1 MIGSTAA
8 AVRALLCATACLVST
23 AATSHAQVWIGTAN
37 DVPRRGS
44 WEAGVGVA
52 WTAGF
57 DLDTQDA
64 VLSGNDGNSGNPFT
78 LFTADAR
85 LRPVYA
91 AQGRVGFYLSSS
103 LAFEAGVQYSRPV
116 LAASLSDDAE
126 DAPDVTVEETM
137 SRYIIDGSLVFHLRP
152 LAFAGGRGT
161 PFIAA
166 GAGYLR
172 ELHEGEELVE
182 TGTTYH
188 AGAGVKFWLTH
199 GSRRIG
205 VRGDAGVTI
214 RDGAFDFED
223 KRRVLPTA
231 GASMIFLF

>member
-1 MIGSTAA
+1 MIGRRIGRAALCAA
-8 AVRALLCATACLVST
+8 ALVVLGGATAG
-23 AATSHAQVWIGTAN
+23 AQVRMLPGG
-37 DVPRRGS
+37 DPPRKGS
-44 WEAGVGVA
+44 WEAGGGVI

-57 DLDTQDA
+57 DLDTTDA
-64 VLSGNDGNSGNPFT
+64 LLTGNDGNSSSPFS
-78 LFTADAR
+78 LFEAEAR
-85 LRPVYA
+85 VRPVYG
-91 AQGRVGFYLSSS
+91 AQARVGFYLSSS

-116 LAASLSDDAE
+116 FAVSVSDDAE
-126 DAPDVTVEETM
+126 DAPDLIAEERL
-137 SRYIIDGSLVFHLRP
+137 SRYVIDGSLVYHPRGLEFS
-152 LAFAGGRGT
+152 GGRGR

-188 AGAGVKFWLTH
+188 AGAGVKFWVSR
-199 GSRRIG
+199 GRRRIG
-205 VRGDAGVTI
+205 VRGDAGVTV
-214 RDGAFDFED
+214 RDRGFDFEE